1 MSVDWKNRKTIT
13 LLCTAV
19 LLFGAT
25 AAGGIYLKSLD
36 REPVLMEDFT
46 GKDSETVRTWAE
58 EHRIAEDR
66 LEFNL
71 FYDEEIEENLI
82 IDQNIEPGTTLKKND
97 LLIFSVSNGKDPGQ
111 VFTLPD
117 FTGMTQE
124 EISEWFDR
132 NGFLNVSYVYED
144 SKDVPKNGFIAVENE
159 QTEYRRSDEISVV
172 ISLGEGET
180 TVTEVTVPDFSSY
193 TRTNIQAWASTNRIT
208 VYFRTALS
216 DTVAKD
222 KMISQSVKP
231 GTKVNSGTSIT
242 VTYSSGKAI
251 TVSGFA
257 GKPRTEAAAWIS
269 ASGLKAVYNEQYSA
283 NTAAGSIISQ
293 NPASGTLA
301 EGDTVTFVV
310 SIGYVTVNDYTGKTL
325 DSFQAYINSLNAT
338 YGGSAGLKVNV
349 TSQESQDVSPGSI
362 ISQDPSGSVAPGSV
376 ISVVTAAPKMT
387 AIENRAGTTLDDF
400 LSYLNKNGMKQG
412 AETKQYSDT
421 VPAGNIV
428 SNTTGSFAQGTSIA
442 YILSIGPYA
451 PDSALYA
458 AGASFTNLQNA
469 VNTANRS
476 GAGWTVNA
484 SYAESDTYDNGV
496 IISSSVSGKT
506 VNCTVSSGKVAEV
519 PNVVGRSVADATA
532 ALQAA
537 GFSVSAKSAGYDN
550 NREANIVFAQSVA
563 AGAKKA
569 PGTQIIITYSDGP
582 QPVTKAKL
590 PYFYLGLYPCEPQPS
605 QGV

>member
-193 TRTNIQAWASTNRIT
+193 TRTNIQA
-208 VYFRTALS
+208 
-216 DTVAKD
+216 
-222 KMISQSVKP
+222 
-231 GTKVNSGTSIT
+231 
-242 VTYSSGKAI
+242 
-251 TVSGFA
+251 
-257 GKPRTEAAAWIS
+257 
-269 ASGLKAVYNEQYSA
+269 
-283 NTAAGSIISQ
+283 
-293 NPASGTLA
+293 
-301 EGDTVTFVV
+301 
-310 SIGYVTVNDYTGKTL
+310 
-325 DSFQAYINSLNAT
+325 
-338 YGGSAGLKVNV
+338 
-349 TSQESQDVSPGSI
+349 
-362 ISQDPSGSVAPGSV
+362 
-376 ISVVTAAPKMT
+376 
-387 AIENRAGTTLDDF
+387 
-400 LSYLNKNGMKQG
+400 
-412 AETKQYSDT
+412 
-421 VPAGNIV
+421 
-428 SNTTGSFAQGTSIA
+428 
-442 YILSIGPYA
+442 
-451 PDSALYA
+451 
-458 AGASFTNLQNA
+458 
-469 VNTANRS
+469 
-476 GAGWTVNA
+476 
-484 SYAESDTYDNGV
+484 
-496 IISSSVSGKT
+496 
-506 VNCTVSSGKVAEV
+506 
-519 PNVVGRSVADATA
+519 
-532 ALQAA
+532 
-537 GFSVSAKSAGYDN
+537 
-550 NREANIVFAQSVA
+550 
-563 AGAKKA
+563 
-569 PGTQIIITYSDGP
+569 
-582 QPVTKAKL
+582 
-590 PYFYLGLYPCEPQPS
+590 
-605 QGV
+605 